1 MILEAPPPAANPE
14 AFGQRLQSLR
24 LERDL
29 SLDEISLETKI
40 SKRVLEALESG
51 AFRYLPETVF
61 SRSFVGQVARVMGC
75 DPEGLVADFDAA
87 WASYQ
92 LTSGAARP
100 PVPDDFGGGPTIRWR
115 FWFPISV
122 CAAIL
127 VVVGIVIL
135 SGSEPG
141 QARLVEQPRLVVQRP
156 VATPVGTPLPPS
168 LPVSAAAAAAA
179 GEVPPD
185 IGPVDLKILV
195 DPNEECWVRYRDREG
210 RSEQRLLVGGESLEL
225 QLEGPVKLTVG
236 NASAARLVVGG
247 VLYGDLGVPGQVVH
261 AEASLQ
267 GLTELGAGPI
277 YD

>member
-14 AFGQRLQSLR
+14 AFGQRLQRLR
-24 LERDL
+24 HDLDL
-29 SLDEISLETKI
+29 SLDEIGLETKI

-51 AFRYLPETVF
+51 AFQYLPERVF
-61 SRSFVGQVARVMGC
+61 SRSFVGQVGRVMGC
-75 DPEGLVADFDAA
+75 DPEALVADFDSA
-87 WASYQ
+87 WTSYQ
-92 LTSGAARP
+92 LASGAGCP
-100 PVPDDFGGGPTIRWR
+100 PVFDELGGGPTIRWR

-127 VVVGIVIL
+127 IVVGIVIL

-141 QARLVEQPRLVVQRP
+141 QAGLVEQPRLVVQRAA
-156 VATPVGTPLPPS
+156 ATPVGTPLASS
-168 LPVSAAAAAAA
+168 LPVSAAAADEAETPLDT
-179 GEVPPD
+179 GLVN
-185 IGPVDLKILV
+185 LKILV
-195 DPNEECWVRYRDREG
+195 DPNEECWIRYRDREG
-210 RSEQRLLVGGESLEL
+210 RSEQRLLAGGESLEL

-236 NASAARLVVGG
+236 NASAARLMVGG

>member
-1 MILEAPPPAANPE
+1 MILEVPAPAATPE
-14 AFGQRLQSLR
+14 AFGQRLQRLR
-24 LERDL
+24 LELGL
-29 SLDEISLETKI
+29 SLDDISLETKI
-40 SKRVLEALESG
+40 SKRVLEALEAG
-51 AFRYLPETVF
+51 AFQYLPERVF

-75 DPEGLVADFDAA
+75 DPEALVVEFDAA
-87 WASYQ
+87 WESHL
-92 LTSGAARP
+92 LTSGAGRP
-100 PVPDDFGGGPTIRWR
+100 TFVDEPDGGPTIRWR

-141 QARLVEQPRLVVQRP
+141 QAALVEQPRLVVQRAA
-156 VATPVGTPLPPS
+156 ATPVGTPLAPP
-168 LPVSAAAAAAA
+168 LAVSAATEA
-179 GEVPPD
+179 PPD
-185 IGPVDLKILV
+185 TGLVDLKILV
-195 DPNEECWVRYRDREG
+195 EPNEECWIRYRDREG
-210 RSEQRLLVGGESLEL
+210 RSEQRLLAGGESLEL

-236 NASAARLVVGG
+236 NASAARLMVGG

-261 AEASLQ
+261 AEASLE